1 MLNERDIAF
10 MKRTRDEVTHNR
22 QRPLILEIVGEPKR
36 NPITGVEEG
45 GETVELT
52 VQFIVKDRTSRVA
65 AERRIQDQAEVVE
78 CDIWFSISIEQLDGV
93 NTESI
98 RYATLTNVKYCGLV
112 QEQKGIGAYNH
123 HLS

>member
-36 NPITGVEEG
+36 NPITGVEED

-52 VQFIVKDRTSRVA
+52 VQSIVTDRTSRVA
-65 AERRIQDQAEVVE
+65 AERRIQDRKSTRLNSSHV
-78 CDIWFSISIEQLDGV
+78 SIS
-93 NTESI
+93 
-98 RYATLTNVKYCGLV
+98 YAVFCLKKKKDRSFT
-112 QEQKGIGAYNH
+112 H
-123 HLS
+123 HPKD